1 MNKDIKHSS
10 SNINEINDENDDD
23 KNNMLEIKLDII
35 FEFILKEFGLNMTL
49 LDLKNYIN
57 TNFHL
62 NENEY
67 ALYIDKKNISNLPQ
81 ETLISNIINKNNTNN
96 INIKTFKTIFDV
108 NKELDE
114 YEKFLTNNISL
125 KNDDINMLIKEYN
138 DIKEE
143 FNNITK

>member
-10 SNINEINDENDDD
+10 SNINEINDENDD

-81 ETLISNIINKNNTNN
+81 ETLISNIINKNNIDN

-143 FNNITK
+143 LNNITK

>member
-10 SNINEINDENDDD
+10 SNINEINDENDD

-49 LDLKNYIN
+49 LDLKKYIN

-81 ETLISNIINKNNTNN
+81 ETLISNIINKNNINN

>member
-10 SNINEINDENDDD
+10 SNINEINDENDD

-49 LDLKNYIN
+49 LDLKKYIN

-81 ETLISNIINKNNTNN
+81 ETLISNIINKNNIDN

>member
-23 KNNMLEIKLDII
+23 KNIMLEIKLDII

-143 FNNITK
+143 LNNITK